1 MALTRK
7 MLKAMGIED
16 EKIDQIIDAHTETV
30 DGLKGDAAKYKG
42 DAEKLPGVQKELDAL
57 KAAGDGGYKEKY
69 EAEHKDFED
78 FKKTVQ
84 AKEARA
90 AKETAYRALLREAGI
105 SEKRIDAVLKVSDM
119 GAVELEGGKIKDAER
134 LKDAIRQEWAD
145 FVVKETAQG
154 AQTANPPVNAGGGSL
169 TKHEI
174 AQIKDPAERRAA
186 IAANMTLF
194 EKGQ

>member
-42 DAEKLPGVQKELDAL
+42 DAEKLPGVQRELDAL

-84 AKEARA
+84 AKEART

-119 GAVELEGGKIKDAER
+119 DAVELEGGKIRDAER

-154 AQTANPPVNAGGGSL
+154 AQTANPPVNAGGGVL

>member
-7 MLKAMGIED
+7 LLKGMGLSEEQVDTIIE
-16 EKIDQIIDAHTETV
+16 AHTDTV
-30 DGLKGDAAKYKG
+30 DGLKADVGKYKA
-42 DAEKLPGVQKELDAL
+42 DAEKLPGVQRELDAL

-84 AKEARA
+84 AKEART

-119 GAVELEGGKIKDAER
+119 DAVELEGGKIRDAER

-154 AQTANPPVNAGGGSL
+154 AQTANPPVNAGGGVL